1 MAGETSPAFLISRYK
16 MVKTK
21 FPLLTD
27 KEIRKKIVPYLLI
40 LPVIIYY
47 FAFWAFPVINAVIES
62 FKDTEGMWTIGN
74 YLYIFKDPVFYQ
86 ALFNTGFIVIFSVT
100 IEFIIA
106 FGLALLIN
114 TKFKGSSLFLFIAII
129 PMSLPAVAVGAMW
142 SSGLATR
149 GWLNSFLMA
158 AGLINDAGKLHFLAG
173 GQMASMWLI
182 IIIDAWT
189 VIPFV
194 MIILLAGLQGIGE
207 DVREAGA
214 VFGGTKFQILRK
226 ITMPMLKPTITTAMI
241 LRIISAIQIWL
252 IIVLLFGFNRIPV
265 LLEQVVLNYDQLGS
279 AYFERIGLALSVL
292 VAIIVS
298 TASFFYLKASGS
310 FEKENTQ
317 NE

>member
-1 MAGETSPAFLISRYK
+1 MTS
-16 MVKTK
+16 TK
-21 FPLLTD
+21 SLLSLD
-27 KEIRKKIVPYLLI
+27 KESRKKMVPYLLI
-40 LPVIIYY
+40 APVIIYY
-47 FAFWAFPVINAVIES
+47 FMFWMFPVINAFVES
-62 FKDTEGMWTIGN
+62 FKTVDGVWTFSN
-74 YLYIFKDPVFYQ
+74 YLYIFKNPVFYQ

-100 IEFIIA
+100 IEFILA

-114 TKFKGSSLFLFIAII
+114 TKFKGSSIFLFLAMI

-149 GWLNSFLMA
+149 GWLNSFLMST
-158 AGLINDAGKLHFLAG
+158 GIISDAGKFHFLAG
-173 GQMASMWLI
+173 GKMATMWLI

-252 IIVLLFGFNRIPV
+252 IIVLLFGFNRLPV
-265 LLEQVVLNYDQLGS
+265 LLEQVVLNYDQLGA

-292 VAIIVS
+292 VALIVS
-298 TASFFYLKASGS
+298 IASIFYLKVSGS
-310 FEKENTQ
+310 FEKEVEQ